1 MQLINQRAK
10 LLGKFTAKLF
20 LDIFIITG
28 KLSCIRK
35 NRIKFAIDCKS
46 DPFFQFETEF
56 FLSLFLNSVLE
67 WFVIIGR
74 FLRHQFICL
83 DQDWVLPVFCHVDAL
98 TKRLPENDSS
108 C

>member
-1 MQLINQRAK
+1 MQLINPRAK
-10 LLGKFTAKLF
+10 ILGKFTAKLI
-20 LDIFIITG
+20 LD
-28 KLSCIRK
+28 

-46 DPFFQFETEF
+46 DPVFQFETEF